1 MKEMKI
7 NFFWLLIITLIFFS
21 HTPPA
26 WASPS
31 AITGVE
37 IAGFADREVVVIRH
51 EGYAELM
58 KRFQWDEAKREL
70 SIIIDNASLDKTL
83 VRTPKLKLVR
93 YVNLSP
99 ILSKNQV
106 LLTVGLRDPSVVK
119 ENRLRGGEYSK
130 RLIVLEFFP
139 AGVPTGTDKRVKE
152 VMSLMNRT
160 KDIRSTSELLLRPEQ
175 EAELQSDPK
184 RLYELLSSEAGI
196 SFSSKLT
203 VISDSAGSISTE
215 RGRSAIDSILTERP
229 LNEIVFLARQKDLSK
244 IREVLT
250 RISKEKTTPADGL
263 ENQTLSSSMGTR
275 PDAEKD
281 SGVGIADNDYPP
293 IAKQSSRPDYRYLKS
308 QLSDVLVDLNAA
320 QGLNLYATLM
330 LLSEISGVSIIID
343 PYITDEPTGSRRGRK
358 IEPPGSGGEG
368 QGPSEGFRDAS
379 RFEPS
384 LLQGGSRTIVGNLRS
399 VPFELALDIILESH
413 DLDYLVFS
421 TPESNYTKPVIL
433 VSSKERIEQE
443 IRGANKVEFYQP
455 HYADPDELYRALD
468 AMGVLPSRVTG
479 WYVYRGGQFGGIG
492 GGYGGGFGRGGGLSG
507 GGGMSGGAGGGPYS
521 GLLPDTLNLD
531 VPQNFLLEFDPE
543 RRYEQVVQILK
554 LIQRNED
561 VDLLS
566 VRFAPSQTRE
576 PLPAYRMLVAVL

>member
-1 MKEMKI
+1 MKELKVS
-7 NFFWLLIITLIFFS
+7 FFWLLIASLTLFFQ
-21 HTPPA
+21 TPLA

-37 IAGFADREVVVIRH
+37 IAGFTDREVVVIRH

-58 KRFQWDEAKREL
+58 KRFQWDEAKGEL
-70 SIIIDNASLDKTL
+70 SLIIDNASLDKTL

-106 LLTVGLRDPSVVK
+106 LLTVGLRDPRVIK
-119 ENRLRGGEYSK
+119 DNRLRGGDYSK

-139 AGVPTGTDKRVKE
+139 VGVPTETDKRVKE
-152 VMSLMNRT
+152 VMSLMT
-160 KDIRSTSELLLRPEQ
+160 KVKDVRSTAELLLRPEQ
-175 EAELQSDPK
+175 EAELQADPK
-184 RLYELLSSEAGI
+184 RFYESLSSEAGI

-203 VISDSAGSISTE
+203 VISDTAGTISTE

-229 LNEIVFLARQKDLSK
+229 LDEIIFLAREEDLSK

-250 RISKEKTTPADGL
+250 HISREKTTTS
-263 ENQTLSSSMGTR
+263 EKFESQTASYGTTTR
-275 PDAEKD
+275 PEAQND
-281 SGVGIADNDYPP
+281 SPVSVGDPDYPP
-293 IAKQSSRPDYRYLKS
+293 MTNQVSRPDYRYLKS

-343 PYITDEPTGSRRGRK
+343 PYIADEPTGSRRNRK
-358 IEPPGSGGEG
+358 IEPPGSGNESGG
-368 QGPSEGFRDAS
+368 QGFREAS
-379 RFEPS
+379 RFDPS
-384 LLQGGSRTIVGNLRS
+384 FLQGGTRTVLGNLS
-399 VPFELALDIILESH
+399 NVPFELALDIILESH

-443 IRGANKVEFYQP
+443 IKGANRIEFYQP

-479 WYVYRGGQFGGIG
+479 WYVYRGQQLGGIG
-492 GGYGGGFGRGGGLSG
+492 GGYGGGGFG
-507 GGGMSGGAGGGPYS
+507 GGGGIGGG
-521 GLLPDTLNLD
+521 GGGRFNGILPDTVNLD
-531 VPQNFLLEFDPE
+531 VPQNFLLEFDRK

-554 LIQRNED
+554 LIQRNEE

-566 VRFAPSQTRE
+566 VRFVPSQPQV
-576 PLPAYRMLVAVL
+576 PLRAYRMLVVVL